1 MSKEVKWTDEW
12 NPVSGEQLW
21 ASRRVQVGGYNSC
34 LPEVEALWPAQLC
47 GIEFLQ
53 EGPGVSIRPGIVS
66 LGLWEPNNASST
78 QVGRA
83 SFVRSRVW
91 SQDEDCLTKQA
102 VSSEV

>member
-1 MSKEVKWTDEW
+1 MGRT
-12 NPVSGEQLW
+12 
-21 ASRRVQVGGYNSC
+21 SC
-34 LPEVEALWPAQLC
+34 LAEVEALWPAQLC

-53 EGPGVSIRPGIVS
+53 DPGVSVRPGIVS

-83 SFVRSRVW
+83 GFVRSRVW

-102 VSSEV
+102 MSSEV